1 MFNLKKPSNVGIY
14 SLNDAV
20 SVLHDVSG
28 TLAAQAENV

>member
-28 TLAAQAENV
+28 TLVAQAENV